1 MMRADISYDL
11 VLDEDMEFL
20 EGTYRL
26 PDQDWQ
32 VFVVSAFRRD
42 VPDAQIVPQ
51 RWQSG
56 VTGVLLRIPGAEKIN
71 ARVVERLLSEGFH
84 VSEWIRVR
92 GPDSMQLR

>member
-1 MMRADISYDL
+1 MHAEISYDL

-32 VFVVSAFRRD
+32 VLIVSASRRD
-42 VPDAQIVPQ
+42 VPDIQIVAQ
-51 RWQSG
+51 RWPSG
-56 VTGVLLRIPGAEKIN
+56 VTGILMRVPQAERIN
-71 ARVVERLLSEGFH
+71 AETVERLLSETFH
-84 VSEWIRVR
+84 VSDWLRVR

>member
-1 MMRADISYDL
+1 MRAEISYDL

-32 VFVVSAFRRD
+32 VFIASAFQRE

-51 RWQSG
+51 RWRSG
-56 VTGVLLRIPGAEKIN
+56 VTGILLRIARPEKIN
-71 ARVVERLLSEGFH
+71 AGTVERLLSEALH
-84 VSEWIRVR
+84 VSDWTRVQ
-92 GPDSMQLR
+92 GPDSMRLR